1 MTCTQCGTTNRVGAK
16 FCVEC
21 GTGLAATCPSCG
33 VAVDP
38 GAKFCPDC
46 GARIAP
52 ASTAAA
58 AAAATSAAAAAKT
71 PPGPSAAT
79 ERRLVSVLFADLVG
93 FTTLAEGR
101 DSEAVRDL
109 LGRYFERASEVV
121 ARYGGTV
128 EKFIGDA
135 VMAVWGA
142 PVAHEDDAERAV
154 RAGLALLESVRDLGA
169 EVGAPGLQAR
179 AGVMT
184 GEATVTLGAVNQ
196 GMVAGDLVNTA
207 SRLQSVAEPGTVLAG
222 DATRRATED
231 AIAFEPV
238 GEQALKGKGAPVAAY
253 RALRV
258 IGTVRGALRTEALE
272 PPFVGRDTEFRLVR
286 DLFHATGRERR
297 ARLISLTGQAGIGKS
312 RIAWELQKYLDGL
325 SEELWWHHGRSPSY
339 GEGVTFWAL
348 GEMVRKRAGLA
359 ETDDEGTS
367 RERVT
372 AMVAEHV
379 SNEDERTFVEPALL
393 ALLGLDEPPP
403 GGRDRLFA
411 GWRLFFERLGED
423 STVVLVFEDI
433 QWADDGLLDFIEHLL
448 EWSRSYPIFVVTLGR
463 PEVLER
469 RPTWGAGARSASSLA
484 LGPLGEPD
492 MRELLAGLVPGLPES
507 AVREIL
513 GRADGIPMYAVETV
527 RMLIADGRLEPD
539 GSGRY
544 RPTGKLGELEVP
556 ATLQAVIA
564 ARLDALDAADRAL
577 LQDASILGKTFTA
590 DALAA
595 ISVTRTEDLEARLR
609 SLVGRELLVL
619 DTDPNSP
626 ERGQYGFVQALIR
639 EVAYATVARRDR
651 RSRHLAAARYYE
663 SRGEDE
669 LAPVLASHYLAA
681 YRAVPDGPEGDA
693 VRAQARIA
701 LRAAADRAM
710 SLGSYAATVTYL
722 EQALELSSGDAAEE
736 AELLQRAGTAADVD
750 GQSERAVTMLSQS
763 LERWREVG
771 DPVPIGRATA
781 DLALALSNGDK
792 NDQALAV
799 LEAARAEFS
808 GADAELA
815 RAPVVARIGQMML
828 RRGAA
833 AAAAEAGEEV
843 LPVAELYRLEEL
855 FVDALLTKAGGI
867 AQLGRDLEATI
878 LIEGALRM
886 ATERGL
892 IDQQMRA
899 MVNVVVGALDQDPL
913 RAFELGLDSIDQARR
928 YGNRP
933 TMVFAVLN
941 TSEIA
946 IRLGEWSAAE
956 AAMESILSLDLDTGD
971 RAIVLLTAAILAL
984 HRGQPDD
991 DRLAEFRRYA
1001 QGVSHGPTAL
1011 GALDLAMV
1019 ETQIGGDYATAFRLA
1034 NGIAKEDA
1042 LNAPSS
1048 YERAGRAALWMR
1060 DLRAAQQ
1067 VAEDFRALRRV
1078 TAFPAAQL
1086 GAVEAGVLALEGRR
1100 DEAVGQYR
1108 DVLRRYRE
1116 MRLEF
1121 DGALIR
1127 LDAVALLGADSP
1139 EGRAIGQE
1147 ARLVFERL
1155 QARPYLEILDTLA
1168 GAAGKAAGRTG
1179 RADASEVAR
1188 A

>member
-33 VAVDP
+33 VAVDA

-46 GARIAP
+46 GARLAP
-52 ASTAAA
+52 APSGAEASAASAGTAATA
-58 AAAATSAAAAAKT
+58 PVA
-71 PPGPSAAT
+71 PPPAT

-109 LGRYFERASEVV
+109 LARYFERASEVV
-121 ARYGGTV
+121 SRYGGTV

-154 RAGLALLESVRDLGA
+154 RAGLALLEAVREMGA
-169 EVGAPGLQAR
+169 EVGAPALQAR

-207 SRLQSVAEPGTVLAG
+207 SRLQSAAEPGDVLVG
-222 DATRRATED
+222 DGTRRATEG
-231 AIAFEPV
+231 AIAYEAV

-258 IGTVRGALRTEALE
+258 VATVGGALRTEALE

-325 SEELWWHHGRSPSY
+325 SEILYWHHGRSPSY

-359 ETDDEGTS
+359 ETDDEDTS

-379 SNEDERTFVEPALL
+379 ATPDERSFVEPALL
-393 ALLGLDEPPP
+393 ALLGLDEPPA

-411 GWRLFFERLGED
+411 GWRLFFERLSED
-423 STVVLVFEDI
+423 STVVLVFEDV

-448 EWSRSYPIFVVTLGR
+448 EWSRSYPILVVTLGR
-463 PEVLER
+463 PELLDR

-484 LGPLGEPD
+484 LGPLGEAD
-492 MRELLAGLVPGLPES
+492 MRDLLAGLVPGLPEA

-539 GSGRY
+539 GVGRY
-544 RPTGKLGELEVP
+544 RPTGKLGDLEVP

-564 ARLDALDAADRAL
+564 ARLDALDGADRAL

-590 DALAA
+590 EALGA
-595 ISVTRTEDLEARLR
+595 ISVSRTEELEGRLR

-639 EVAYATVARRDR
+639 EVAYATVSRRDR
-651 RSRHLAAARYYE
+651 RSRHLAAARFYE

-669 LAPVLASHYLAA
+669 LAPVLANHYLDA

-701 LRAAADRAM
+701 LRAAGDRAM
-710 SLGSYAATVTYL
+710 SLGSYGATVTYL
-722 EQALELSSGDAAEE
+722 EQALELGAGEAVDE
-736 AELLQRAGTAADVD
+736 AELLERAGIAANTD
-750 GQSERAVTMLSQS
+750 GQYERAVRL
-763 LERWREVG
+763 LERAIERWREVG
-771 DPVPIGRATA
+771 DPVRIGNATA
-781 DLALALSNGDK
+781 VLGLALSNWDRS
-792 NDQALAV
+792 DVALE
-799 LEAARAEFS
+799 LLKAARSEFA
-808 GADAELA
+808 GPEGELP
-815 RAPVVARIGQMML
+815 RAPVVARIGQMEI
-828 RRGAA
+828 RRGHSMAA
-833 AAAAEAGEEV
+833 FEAAEEV
-843 LPVAELYRLEEL
+843 LPVAERHRLMET
-855 FVDALLTKAGGI
+855 FVDALITKAGALG
-867 AQLGRDLEATI
+867 QLGRDLEAI
-878 LIEGALRM
+878 VLMEGALRM
-886 ATERGL
+886 ATELGL
-892 IDQQMRA
+892 LEQQMRA
-899 MVNVVVGALDQDPL
+899 LNNVVVQKIEQDPWGS
-913 RAFELGLDSIDQARR
+913 FELGLQAIEQSRR
-928 YGNRP
+928 FGHRP
-933 TMVFAVLN
+933 TVIFSMLN
-941 TSEIA
+941 ATEVGV
-946 IRLGEWSAAE
+946 RLGEWDAVDAVTE
-956 AAMESILSLDLDTGD
+956 EVLALDLDPRD
-971 RAIVLLTAAILAL
+971 RAVVLVSVSVLAVY
-984 HRGQPDD
+984 RGHPNDE
-991 DRLAEFRRYA
+991 RLAEVRDYTHDA
-1001 QGVSHGPTAL
+1001 AGQME
-1011 GALDLAMV
+1011 GAAADIEMIEAHLR
-1019 ETQIGGDYATAFRLA
+1019 GDYATVFRVGNERA
-1034 NGIAKEDA
+1034 AVDD
-1042 LNAPSS
+1042 LNAPTAF
-1048 YERAGRAALWMR
+1048 ERAGRAALWAG
-1060 DLRAAQQ
+1060 DLDGARA
-1067 VAEDFRALRRV
+1067 VAREFAALGRV
-1078 TAFPAAQL
+1078 AALPALQL
-1086 GAVEAGVLALEGRR
+1086 AGLEAGILAGEGRR
-1100 DEAVGQYR
+1100 AEALERYR
-1108 DVLRRYRE
+1108 DVLRRFRDL
-1116 MRLEF
+1116 RLEF
-1121 DGALIR
+1121 DGAVFR
-1127 LDAVALLGADSP
+1127 LDAVRLVGADTP
-1139 EGRAIGQE
+1139 ETETFAAE
-1147 ARLVFERL
+1147 ARAVFERL
-1155 QARPYLEILDTLA
+1155 DARPFLEILDGLTHA
-1168 GAAGKAAGRTG
+1168 PGPAAGRGART
-1179 RADASEVAR
+1179 AAAEEAR